1 MVRNTVRSVDAL
13 RSAAPRPPS
22 TSNLRSAW
30 IVEFTRCARRLTCH
44 TFESSAK
51 GRHMKRPTPADSSR
65 ARHLSTYEGMEGSGL
80 GAADGARNRASA
92 PNQF

>member
-30 IVEFTRCARRLTCH
+30 I
-44 TFESSAK
+44 FESSAK

>member
-1 MVRNTVRSVDAL
+1 
-13 RSAAPRPPS
+13 
-22 TSNLRSAW
+22 
-30 IVEFTRCARRLTCH
+30 
-44 TFESSAK
+44 
-51 GRHMKRPTPADSSR
+51 MKRPKPADSSR